1 MTFFICQLFDLD
13 LWMLVVITTCTLT
26 SVQVLGALIVYGLFL
41 YDALQ
46 EDTGWEALDDIVYLT
61 RAVIHV
67 MEFVVS
73 VLVVGSG

>member
-1 MTFFICQLFDLD
+1 
-13 LWMLVVITTCTLT
+13 
-26 SVQVLGALIVYGLFL
+26 VLGALIVYGLFL
-41 YDALQ
+41 YDAMQ
-46 EDTGWEALDDIVYLT
+46 EDTGWEALDDIVYFT